1 MKSTLQLS
9 LLLLTLV
16 SLNLAAQQTC
26 NNNMLETA
34 PASRFTINSDG
45 TVTDTQTSL
54 IWARCPQGL
63 SGAACTDGTLAS
75 LNWLEALALNGT
87 RPTSV
92 PTGDT
97 SGTDWR
103 LPNVKELQSLVER
116 SCFSPA
122 INETVFPNTPTLTFW
137 SASPDAVDA
146 GSAWG
151 VVFDFG
157 FVNGV
162 NRNDERSVRLVCAAD
177 SDFVFCFLNLFN
189 A

>member
-1 MKSTLQLS
+1 MKSTIQLS
-9 LLLLTLV
+9 LLLLALI
-16 SLNLAAQQTC
+16 SLNLAAQTTQNC
-26 NNNMLETA
+26 NNDALETA

-63 SGAACTDGTLAS
+63 SGAACTDGTVAS
-75 LNWLEALALNGT
+75 LTWLEALALNGT

-116 SCFSPA
+116 SCFNPA
-122 INETVFPNTPTLTFW
+122 INEMVFPNTLPTSPGSSVFW
-137 SASPDAVDA
+137 SASPDAADRF
-146 GSAWG
+146 SAWG
-151 VVFDFG
+151 VSFSNG
-157 FVNGV
+157 FVASDSRDV
-162 NRNDERSVRLVCAAD
+162 EPSVRLVRGGQ
-177 SDFVFCFLNLFN
+177 
-189 A
+189 

>member
-1 MKSTLQLS
+1 MKSTIQLS
-9 LLLLTLV
+9 LLLLALI
-16 SLNLAAQQTC
+16 SLNLAAQTTQNC
-26 NNNMLETA
+26 KNNALETA

-103 LPNVKELQSLVER
+103 LPNVKELQSLVEL

-137 SASPDAVDA
+137 SASPNAFDA
-146 GSAWG
+146 SIAWG
-151 VVFDFG
+151 VNFNFGNVDFS
-157 FVNGV
+157 
-162 NRNDERSVRLVCAAD
+162 NRSSNRSNVHSVRLVRGGQ
-177 SDFVFCFLNLFN
+177 
-189 A
+189 

>member
-16 SLNLAAQQTC
+16 SLNLAAQQSC
-26 NNNMLETA
+26 NINIRETA
-34 PASRFTINSDG
+34 PASRFIVNVDGNGAPDG
-45 TVTDTQTSL
+45 TVSDRQTGL
-54 IWARCPQGL
+54 MWARCPQGL
-63 SGAACTDGTLAS
+63 SGEGCDQDTRLSFTWPAALT
-75 LNWLEALALNGT
+75 LNGT

-137 SASPDAVDA
+137 SASPDAFSADD
-146 GSAWG
+146 AWG
-151 VVFDFG
+151 VSFF
-157 FVNGV
+157 NGIV
-162 NRNDERSVRLVCAAD
+162 SSINRDNEQSVRLVRGGQ
-177 SDFVFCFLNLFN
+177 
-189 A
+189 